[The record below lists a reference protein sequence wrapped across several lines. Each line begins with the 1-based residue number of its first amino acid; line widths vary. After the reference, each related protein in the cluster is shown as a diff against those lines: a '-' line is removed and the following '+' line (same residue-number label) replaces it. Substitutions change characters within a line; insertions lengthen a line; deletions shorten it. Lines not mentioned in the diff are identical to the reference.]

1 MACEFNPHAREF
13 FALCRRQVVISE
25 RKNREGGGSAAD
37 AWAGWRGQSHTTR
50 RRLWTW
56 LLVSSALHAPL
67 TPLVALLGLVGLLDM
82 RTDDAPPAPPI
93 TEIPLDL
100 LPDDGPDPAPK
111 AADKAL
117 AEPGGAPVP
126 APPKP
131 KEAKVEAAD
140 AGAPSDAGADSGDAE
155 AVAQAAAE
163 GGVEGREK
171 GTGEQI
177 GDPVALS
184 GAAGKIADAN
194 ANIRLILYTERMR
207 AHPLARRVGSML
219 SQAYQWRD
227 FFGPSG
233 IDPIQDVDRILIA
246 GPELRDSSQ
255 VVAVMQYNVSDERM
269 RAAVDALVQRDT
281 SGGEWLD
288 AGAPAARARADR
300 ADRLFVMPAPHLI
313 VVTPPSAERHALSLS
328 PKTRFPRAAGDEAV
342 TAYIL
347 KPSQSLRGLPLRLPA
362 SLKWLRIKA
371 RQAEGGGAT
380 VHIHGLD
387 ETPELAEHHA
397 QMLQEGVTAMS
408 RLDLGML
415 GLLLGRSETRFIESV
430 EFTADGRNIRG
441 ELGLTEQQLGSIVD
455 LLTQLMGGAPRRP
468 PPQPALEAGTETPSE
483 RPVEPSS
490 PEPPSLPPVPEVPVP
505 EPPAVPS
512 P

>member
-1 MACEFNPHAREF
+1 
-13 FALCRRQVVISE
+13 
-25 RKNREGGGSAAD
+25 
-37 AWAGWRGQSHTTR
+37 
-50 RRLWTW
+50 LWTW

-67 TPLVALLGLVGLLDM
+67 TPLVALLGLVGLLDT
-82 RTDDAPPAPPI
+82 RADDLPPAPPI

-100 LPDDGPDPAPK
+100 LPADGPDPGAK
-111 AADKAL
+111 AAAEKAA
-117 AEPGGAPVP
+117 AEPGGAPVE
-126 APPKP
+126 APPEP
-131 KEAKVEAAD
+131 KQAKAEEAD
-140 AGAPSDAGADSGDAE
+140 AGAAPSDSGTDSSDAE
-155 AVAQAAAE
+155 AVAQAPVDGGAE
-163 GGVEGREK
+163 GRDKGAGEK
-171 GTGEQI
+171 I

-281 SGGEWLD
+281 NGAWLD

-300 ADRLFVMPAPHLI
+300 ADRLFVMPAPNLI

-328 PKTRFPRAAGDEAV
+328 RKTRFPRAAGDEAV
-342 TAYIL
+342 TAYIV

-371 RQAEGGGAT
+371 SQAEGGGAT

-397 QMLQEGVTAMS
+397 QMLEEGITAMS
-408 RLDLGML
+408 RLDLG
-415 GLLLGRSETRFIESV
+415 LLGALLGKSQTQFIETV
-430 EFTADGRNIRG
+430 QFTSDGRNIRG
-441 ELGLTEQQLGSIVD
+441 ELGLTEQQLGTIVD
-455 LLTQLMGGAPRRP
+455 LLTQLMGGTPRRLS
-468 PPQPALEAGTETPSE
+468 QPASDAAAEVPGSRPAPPETP
-483 RPVEPSS
+483 EPPSSPSVPEVPS
-490 PEPPSLPPVPEVPVP
+490 PEPPVVP
-505 EPPAVPS
+505 EP
-512 P
+512 

>member
-1 MACEFNPHAREF
+1 MTSQQE
-13 FALCRRQVVISE
+13 
-25 RKNREGGGSAAD
+25 NREGGRSTPEG
-37 AWAGWRGQSHTTR
+37 WAGWRGQSHTAR

-56 LLVSSALHAPL
+56 LLVSTALHAPL
-67 TPLVALLGLVGLLDM
+67 TPLVALLGLVGLLD
-82 RTDDAPPAPPI
+82 TNADDLPPAPPI

-100 LPDDGPDPAPK
+100 LPDDGPDPAAK
-111 AADKAL
+111 AAAEKAA
-117 AEPGGAPVP
+117 AEQGGTPVQ
-126 APPKP
+126 APPEP
-131 KEAKVEAAD
+131 KEAKAEAAD
-140 AGAPSDAGADSGDAE
+140 AGSEASDAGPDGSDAE
-155 AVAQAAAE
+155 AVALAAD

-207 AHPLARRVGSML
+207 VHPLARRVGSML

-281 SGGEWLD
+281 NGEWLD

-300 ADRLFVMPAPHLI
+300 ADRLFVMPAPKLI
-313 VVTPPSAERHALSLS
+313 VVTPPSAERHALALS
-328 PKTRFPRAAGDEAV
+328 PKTRFPRAKGDEAV
-342 TAYIL
+342 TAYIV

-371 RQAEGGGAT
+371 RQAEGGGAV

-397 QMLQEGVTAMS
+397 QMLEEGITAMS
-408 RLDLGML
+408 RLDLGLL
-415 GLLLGRSETRFIESV
+415 GALLGRSQTQFIERV
-430 EFTADGRNIRG
+430 HFTSDGRNIRG
-441 ELGLTEQQLGSIVD
+441 ELGLTEQQLGTIVD

-468 PPQPALEAGTETPSE
+468 PPPVPDAAAEAPGS
-483 RPVEPSS
+483 RPMDPTT
-490 PEPPSLPPVPEVPVP
+490 PEPPSIPSVPEVPSP
-505 EPPAVPS
+505 DPPAAPD